1 MNTFKNFPFAVKIDR
16 CVGSCN
22 TLNNLS
28 NKVFAPNKRGQHD
41 YRNRKYQQSI
51 YHANVNVNLMEE
63 NIAQMNGGI
72 TINAD
77 VSLKKHHIC
86 ERNYMWNP
94 STCSCE
100 NRKYLVSITD
110 DSVITCDKTI

>member
-41 YRNRKYQQSI
+41 YRNRKY
-51 YHANVNVNLMEE
+51 
-63 NIAQMNGGI
+63 
-72 TINAD
+72 
-77 VSLKKHHIC
+77 
-86 ERNYMWNP
+86 
-94 STCSCE
+94 
-100 NRKYLVSITD
+100 
-110 DSVITCDKTI
+110 